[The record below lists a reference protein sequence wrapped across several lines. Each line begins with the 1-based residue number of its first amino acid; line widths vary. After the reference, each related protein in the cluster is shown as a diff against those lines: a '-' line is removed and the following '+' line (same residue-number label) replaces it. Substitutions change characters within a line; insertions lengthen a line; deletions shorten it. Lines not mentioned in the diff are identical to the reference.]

1 MKKEIFLIVKCVV
14 LLFIGLFQ
22 ASCGA
27 PGQRD
32 KDTFTTGEVYITV
45 DESLE
50 PFISTCIYNFE
61 NLNRGSKINAIYL
74 PEALAFNAFMSDTVK
89 AIIAG
94 RKLTPS
100 EESYFERVKIVPRYT
115 VFGSDAIAFILNKAN
130 PDSLLTLDNIDK
142 IFKGKVDNWGD
153 ITTNGFSAPLGLV
166 FDHPGSGSITALK
179 GYFEVD
185 KLPTNTY
192 ALDKN
197 TEVIKFVME
206 NKGAIGIIGNN
217 WINNLNSSELKEFNS
232 NVQIALVN
240 TVNDL
245 SLFVRPEQTY
255 IADSTYA
262 FIRTIYGINRES
274 RQGLGSGLI
283 SFIATDRGQRI
294 MLKSGLL
301 PFWMPPREIL
311 IYGND

>member
-1 MKKEIFLIVKCVV
+1 MIKYFS
-14 LLFIGLFQ
+14 LLGNLGMFVFAAIGLI
-22 ASCGA
+22 SCGA
-27 PGQRD
+27 PGQQN
-32 KDTFTTGEVYITV
+32 KDTFTTGEVYIAV

-50 PFISTCIYNFE
+50 PFVSTCIYNFE
-61 NLNRGSKINAIYL
+61 NLNQGSKINAVYL
-74 PEALAFNAFMSDTVK
+74 PESMAFSAFLSDTIR

-94 RKLTPS
+94 RKLTS
-100 EESYFERVKIVPRYT
+100 IEEAHFKRIKIVPRYT
-115 VFGSDAIAFILNKAN
+115 IFGSDAIAFLINKSN
-130 PDSLLTLDNIDK
+130 PDSLLSLASIEK
-142 IFKGKVDNWGD
+142 IFKGGIQDWSQ
-153 ITTNGFSAPLGLV
+153 ISSNGFSAPLGLV

-179 GYFEVD
+179 TYFD
-185 KLPTNTY
+185 LIDLPSNTY

-197 TEVIKFVME
+197 TEVVNYVAE

-217 WINNLNSSELKEFNS
+217 WINNLNSQELEIFHNK
-232 NVQIALVN
+232 VQVALVN
-240 TVNDL
+240 TLNDS
-245 SLFVRPEQTY
+245 SLFVRPDQTY

-274 RQGLGSGLI
+274 RQGLGSGII